1 MATYVMLINYTDT
14 GIQHFKAIGDRL
26 DHARSG
32 ASELG
37 ATLEAFYLTM
47 GPYDAVAIVT
57 APDDETAAKLSLVN
71 AANGRVRVQTL
82 RAFTENETIRLASQ
96 LPA

>member
-1 MATYVMLINYTDT
+1 
-14 GIQHFKAIGDRL
+14 
-26 DHARSG
+26 
-32 ASELG
+32 
-37 ATLEAFYLTM
+37 M

-82 RAFTENETIRLASQ
+82 RAFTEQETIHLASQ
-96 LPA
+96 LPV